1 MKYKNAFKM
10 AIVLLVISFKSFSQ
24 CSDFITIDGQKLKCG
39 ANDFFAVT
47 ANYFVEITR
56 GLGANTSNYTYPNFY
71 PSRAHSYFPTN
82 TFCPNVYN
90 YANAEAAMRKDFV
103 AIKAKGFNT
112 IRVYGGLQYNP
123 SIETTDCSGN
133 NAVNIP
139 FTDPLHDQLLIDA
152 TAVVLKCASD
162 AGLKVIV
169 LTCGKKEMGDDSP
182 GNATYQSG
190 YTNYLTKFGKRF
202 ANEPALLA
210 VDFFNEPTVSGE
222 AYWTKTH
229 ACRKVKEWNDAL
241 KSNSQ
246 ILSTIGFWE
255 VSSAI
260 FWDPNML
267 NIDFASLHNYPFS
280 KRAGNTTTATD
291 AINRMKSDYWWYKN
305 NIKLP
310 WIVGETGLT
319 AHPMNTTSFSSYYDQ
334 NECGGTIQEQVDFLR
349 ETLNAARDFG
359 ATGYSWWEYSDDS
372 PNNYTGGNAG
382 PFWGLVQANDGTPG
396 SPFVWKPAA
405 QEITNFNPTALG
417 TASQPANYYNY
428 FNAPY
433 TGNYANGIVGLA
445 GASTFTPIKD
455 AIVEIKYNVPGNA
468 VTQYANTYTDANG
481 IFTYNL
487 PTGSL
492 IQEIRVTATEC
503 DVISNTTLVWSG
515 IYYYLTKLQRPTN
528 NTLSYVNNSVTGFN
542 VSSYAIT
549 NTNFNNYQIQS
560 SDFKVT
566 AGSYI
571 NLQAGFVATS
581 NTNFNAHIG
590 PYYFDCGSFA
600 FRKNT
605 HEAVDTPTELK
616 ELKVDEAFVD
626 RIFPNPGA
634 GTYHIETAKEEEYQV
649 EIFNVYGSLVKTYS
663 FNNHKGEINLENESS
678 GVYLFTLK
686 DKEKNIQYFKIVKE

>member
-1 MKYKNAFKM
+1 MKYKNVFKI
-10 AIVLLVISFKSFSQ
+10 AIVLLVISCKSFAQ

-39 ANDFFAVT
+39 SNDFFAVV
-47 ANYFVEITR
+47 ANYFMEVTR
-56 GLGANTSNYTYPNFY
+56 GPGANTNNYTYPNFY
-71 PSRAHSYFPTN
+71 PSRSHSYFPNN
-82 TFCPNVYN
+82 TFSPNVYN
-90 YANAEAAMRKDFV
+90 YANANAAMRKDFA

-112 IRVYGGLQYNP
+112 IRVYGGAQYNP
-123 SIETTDCSGN
+123 NIETTDWMGN
-133 NAVNIP
+133 NAINIP
-139 FTDPLHDQLLIDA
+139 FTNSLYDQLLLDV
-152 TAVVLKCASD
+152 TAVTLKAASD
-162 AGLKVIV
+162 EGLKVIV
-169 LTCGKKEMGDDSP
+169 LTCGKSEMGDDSP
-182 GNATYQSG
+182 GNSVYQAG
-190 YTNYLTKFGKRF
+190 YVNYLNKFGKRF

-210 VDFFNEPTVSGE
+210 VDFFNEPTVSGN

-229 ACRKVKEWNDAL
+229 ACQKVKEWNDAL

-255 VSSAI
+255 VSSTF

-280 KRAGNTTTATD
+280 KRAGNTTTAAD

-305 NIKLP
+305 NVKLP

-334 NECGGTIQEQVDFLR
+334 NESGGTIQEQVDFLH

-359 ATGYSWWEYSDDS
+359 ATGYSWWEFSDDS
-372 PNNYTGGNAG
+372 PNNYSGGNAG
-382 PFWGLVQANDGTPG
+382 PFWGLIQSNDGASTG

-405 QEITNFNPTALG
+405 QEITNFNPTTLG

-428 FNAPY
+428 SNAPY
-433 TGNYANGIVGLA
+433 TGNYANGIVRLA
-445 GASTFTPIKD
+445 GTTTPVKD
-455 AIVEIKYNVPGNA
+455 AIAEIKYNVPGNA
-468 VTQYANTYTDANG
+468 ITQYANTYTDANG
-481 IFTYNL
+481 DFTYNL

-503 DVISNTTLVWSG
+503 DVVSYASSFGPGVF
-515 IYYYLTKLQRPTN
+515 YYLTKAQRPTI
-528 NTLSYVNNSVTGFN
+528 NTLTYVNNSVTSVN

-560 SDFKVT
+560 SDFKAT

-590 PYYFDCGSFA
+590 PYYFDCATFV

-605 HEAVDTPTELK
+605 HEEVDAPAELK
-616 ELKVDEAFVD
+616 DVKVTETFVD
-626 RIFPNPGA
+626 RVYPNPGA
-634 GTYHIETAKEEEYQV
+634 GIYHIETAKEGEYQV
-649 EIFNVYGSLVKTYS
+649 EIFNVYGALVKTYS
-663 FNNHKGEINLENESS
+663 FNNHKGEIHLENESS